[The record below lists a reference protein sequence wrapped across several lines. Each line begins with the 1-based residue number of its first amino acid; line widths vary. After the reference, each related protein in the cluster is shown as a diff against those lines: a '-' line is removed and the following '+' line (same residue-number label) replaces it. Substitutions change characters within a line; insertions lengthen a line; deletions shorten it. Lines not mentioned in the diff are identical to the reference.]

1 MDKVPNRSNWS
12 FDVCGQDLSLDKLTE
27 YYIKDTLI
35 RTQKMFKYSDLPKT
49 IPKEQLELLLQRN
62 GYAVITK
69 VNGEL
74 YAFYGG
80 LGGEP
85 NEYYLPTM
93 ATVANPALKF
103 SKSMEIDKE
112 CVVIK
117 NDVMYMG
124 LMPLIQSTSY
134 LLAQADISFKYGLI
148 NGRLQ
153 AIVTA
158 PNDEVKASLDEMF
171 SQIEKGSSLK
181 VVVDDD
187 LVKELKVSP
196 YGSDDNVKNLIELKQ
211 YILGS
216 FFQRLGIQSN
226 FNMKREA
233 LNSAESA
240 LNDDILYPL
249 IDEMLEQRQKG
260 VEKINELYGT
270 NISVEL
276 SSVWKQLREQEEQA
290 TSVDNNEDKENK
302 EDEVIQDN

>member
-12 FDVCGQDLSLDKLTE
+12 FDVCGQDLSLDKLSE

-35 RTQKMFKYSDLPKT
+35 RTQKMFNYNNLPKT

-69 VNGEL
+69 VNGDL

-85 NEYYLPTM
+85 NEYYLPTI

-103 SKSMEIDKE
+103 SKSMVIDKE

-117 NDVMYMG
+117 NDVMFMG

-134 LLAQADISFKYGLI
+134 LLAQADISFKYALI
-148 NGRLQ
+148 NGRLK

-171 SQIEKGSSLK
+171 KQIEKGSSLK

-187 LVKELKVSP
+187 LMNELKVSP
-196 YGSDDNVKNLIELKQ
+196 YGSNDNGIDIIELKQ
-211 YILGS
+211 YIIGS
-216 FFQRLGIQSN
+216 FYQKLGIQSN

-249 IDEMLEQRQKG
+249 IDEMLEERQKG
-260 VEKINELYGT
+260 VKKINELYGT

-276 SSVWKQLREQEEQA
+276 SSVWKQLRDQEEQA
-290 TSVDNNEDKENK
+290 VNNEDKENK
-302 EDEVIQDN
+302 KDEVIQNN

>member
-12 FDVCGQDLSLDKLTE
+12 FDVSTQDLSLDKLTE

-35 RTQKMFKYSDLPKT
+35 RTQKMFDYSNIPKT
-49 IPKEQLELLLQRN
+49 IPQEQLELLLQRN

-85 NEYYLPTM
+85 NEYYLPTI

-103 SKSMEIDKE
+103 SKSMVIDKE

-117 NDVMYMG
+117 NDVMFMG
-124 LMPLIQSTSY
+124 LMPLIESTSY

-148 NGRLQ
+148 NGRMQ

-171 SQIEKGSSLK
+171 KQIEKGSSLK

-187 LVKELKVSP
+187 LMNELKVSP
-196 YGSDDNVKNLIELKQ
+196 YGSDNNVKNIIELKQ

-216 FFQRLGIQSN
+216 FYQKLGIQSN

-249 IDEMLEQRQKG
+249 IDEMLEERQKG

-290 TSVDNNEDKENK
+290 VNVNEDKENK
-302 EDEVIQDN
+302 KDEVIQDN

>member
-12 FDVCGQDLSLDKLTE
+12 FDVCSQDLSLDVLTE

-35 RTQKMFKYSDLPKT
+35 RTQKMFNYNNLPKT

-62 GYAVITK
+62 GYSIITK

-85 NEYYLPTM
+85 NEYYLPTI

-103 SKSMEIDKE
+103 TKSMVIDKE

-117 NDVMYMG
+117 NDVMFMG

-134 LLAQADISFKYGLI
+134 LLAQADISFKYALI
-148 NGRLQ
+148 NGRMK

-158 PNDEVKASLDEMF
+158 PNDEVKAALDEMF
-171 SQIEKGSSLK
+171 KQIEKGSSLK

-187 LVKELKVSP
+187 LMNELKVSP
-196 YGSDDNVKNLIELKQ
+196 YGSNDNGIDIIELKQ
-211 YILGS
+211 YIIGS
-216 FFQRLGIQSN
+216 FYQKLGIQSN

-249 IDEMLEQRQKG
+249 IDEMLEERQKG

-276 SSVWKQLREQEEQA
+276 SSVWKQLRDQEEQ
-290 TSVDNNEDKENK
+290 VVNNEDKENK
-302 EDEVIQDN
+302 KDEVIQND

>member
-1 MDKVPNRSNWS
+1 MDNIPNRSNWS
-12 FDVCGQDLSLDKLTE
+12 FDVCYQDLSLEKLTE

-69 VNGEL
+69 VNGKL

-85 NEYYLPTM
+85 NEYYLPTI

-103 SKSMEIDKE
+103 SKSMVIDKE

-117 NDVMYMG
+117 NDVMFMG

-134 LLAQADISFKYGLI
+134 LLAQADISFKYALI
-148 NGRLQ
+148 NGRMK

-158 PNDEVKASLDEMF
+158 PNDETKASLDEMF
-171 SQIEKGSSLK
+171 KQIEKGSSLK

-187 LVKELKVSP
+187 LMNELKVSP
-196 YGSDDNVKNLIELKQ
+196 YGSNDNGIDIIELKQ
-211 YILGS
+211 YIIGS
-216 FFQRLGIQSN
+216 FYQKLGIQSN

-249 IDEMLEQRQKG
+249 IDEMLEERKKG

>member
-12 FDVCGQDLSLDKLTE
+12 FDVCSQDLSLDKLTE

-35 RTQKMFKYSDLPKT
+35 RTQKMFNYNNLPKT

-85 NEYYLPTM
+85 NEYYLPTI

-103 SKSMEIDKE
+103 SKSMIIDKE

-117 NDVMYMG
+117 NDVMFMG

-134 LLAQADISFKYGLI
+134 LLAQADISFKYALI
-148 NGRLQ
+148 NGRMK

-171 SQIEKGSSLK
+171 RQIEKGSSLK

-187 LVKELKVSP
+187 LMNELKVSP
-196 YGSDDNVKNLIELKQ
+196 YGTNDNGIDIIELKQ
-211 YILGS
+211 YIIGS
-216 FFQRLGIQSN
+216 FYQKLGIQSN

-249 IDEMLEQRQKG
+249 IDEMLEERQKG

-276 SSVWKQLREQEEQA
+276 SSVWKQLRDQEEQA
-290 TSVDNNEDKENK
+290 VNEDKENK
-302 EDEVIQDN
+302 KDEVIQDN

>member
-12 FDVCGQDLSLDKLTE
+12 FDVCSQDLSLDKLSE

-35 RTQKMFKYSDLPKT
+35 RTQKMFNYNNLPKT

-85 NEYYLPTM
+85 NEYYLPTI

-103 SKSMEIDKE
+103 TKSMVIDKE

-117 NDVMYMG
+117 NDVMFMG

-134 LLAQADISFKYGLI
+134 LLAQADISFKYALI
-148 NGRLQ
+148 NGRMK

-171 SQIEKGSSLK
+171 KQIEKGSSLK

-187 LVKELKVSP
+187 LMNELKVSP
-196 YGSDDNVKNLIELKQ
+196 YGSNDNGIDIIELKQ
-211 YILGS
+211 YIIGS
-216 FFQRLGIQSN
+216 FYQKLGIQSN

-249 IDEMLEQRQKG
+249 IDEMLEERQKG

-276 SSVWKQLREQEEQA
+276 SSVWKQLRDQEEQA
-290 TSVDNNEDKENK
+290 VNTNEDKENK
-302 EDEVIQDN
+302 KDEVIQDN

>member
-35 RTQKMFKYSDLPKT
+35 RTQKMFNYNNLPKT

-69 VNGEL
+69 VNGDL
-74 YAFYGG
+74 YAFYCG

-85 NEYYLPTM
+85 NEYYLPTI

-103 SKSMEIDKE
+103 SKSMIIDKE
-112 CVVIK
+112 CALIK
-117 NDVMYMG
+117 NDVMFMG

-134 LLAQADISFKYGLI
+134 LLAQADISFKYALI
-148 NGRLQ
+148 NGRMK

-158 PNDEVKASLDEMF
+158 PNDETKASLDEMF
-171 SQIEKGSSLK
+171 RQIEKGSSLK

-187 LVKELKVSP
+187 LMNELKVSP
-196 YGSDDNVKNLIELKQ
+196 YGSNDNGIDIIELKQ
-211 YILGS
+211 YIIGS
-216 FFQRLGIQSN
+216 FYQKLGIQSN

-276 SSVWKQLREQEEQA
+276 SSVWKQLRDQEEQA
-290 TSVDNNEDKENK
+290 VNNEDKENK
-302 EDEVIQDN
+302 KDEVIQDN

>member
-1 MDKVPNRSNWS
+1 MDKVPNRSNWT
-12 FDVCGQDLSLDKLTE
+12 FDVCSQDLSLDKLIE

-35 RTQKMFKYSDLPKT
+35 RTQKMFKYNNLPKT

-85 NEYYLPTM
+85 NEYYLPTI

-117 NDVMYMG
+117 NDVMFMG

-134 LLAQADISFKYGLI
+134 LLAQADISFKYALI
-148 NGRLQ
+148 NGRMK

-158 PNDEVKASLDEMF
+158 PNDETKASLDEMF
-171 SQIEKGSSLK
+171 KQIEKGSSLK

-187 LVKELKVSP
+187 LMNELKVSP
-196 YGSDDNVKNLIELKQ
+196 YGSNDNGIDIIELKQ
-211 YILGS
+211 YIIGS
-216 FFQRLGIQSN
+216 FYQKLGIQSN

-249 IDEMLEQRQKG
+249 IDEMLEERQKG
-260 VEKINELYGT
+260 VEKINKLYGT

-276 SSVWKQLREQEEQA
+276 SSVWKQLRDQEEQA
-290 TSVDNNEDKENK
+290 VNNEDKENK
-302 EDEVIQDN
+302 KDEVIQDN

>member
-12 FDVCGQDLSLDKLTE
+12 FDVCSQDLSLDKLTE

-35 RTQKMFKYSDLPKT
+35 RTQKMFNYNNLPKT

-85 NEYYLPTM
+85 NEYYLPTI

-103 SKSMEIDKE
+103 SKSMIIDKE

-117 NDVMYMG
+117 NDVMFMG

-134 LLAQADISFKYGLI
+134 LLAQADISFKYALI
-148 NGRLQ
+148 NGRMK

-171 SQIEKGSSLK
+171 RQIEKGSSLK

-187 LVKELKVSP
+187 LMNELKVSP
-196 YGSDDNVKNLIELKQ
+196 YGTNDNGIDIIELKQ
-211 YILGS
+211 YIIGS
-216 FFQRLGIQSN
+216 FYQKLGIQSN

-249 IDEMLEQRQKG
+249 IDEMLEERQKG

-276 SSVWKQLREQEEQA
+276 SSVWKQLRDQEEQA
-290 TSVDNNEDKENK
+290 VNNEDKENK
-302 EDEVIQDN
+302 KDEVIQDN

>member
-12 FDVCGQDLSLDKLTE
+12 FDVCSQDLSLDKLTE

-35 RTQKMFKYSDLPKT
+35 RTQKMFNYNNLPKT

-85 NEYYLPTM
+85 DAYYLPTI

-103 SKSMEIDKE
+103 SKSMVIDKE

-117 NDVMYMG
+117 NDVMFMG

-134 LLAQADISFKYGLI
+134 LLAQADISFKYALI
-148 NGRLQ
+148 NGRMK

-171 SQIEKGSSLK
+171 KQIEKGSSLK

-187 LVKELKVSP
+187 LMNELKVSP
-196 YGSDDNVKNLIELKQ
+196 YGSNDNGIDIIELKQ
-211 YILGS
+211 YIIGS
-216 FFQRLGIQSN
+216 FYQKLGIQSN

-249 IDEMLEQRQKG
+249 IDEMLEERQKG
-260 VEKINELYGT
+260 IEKINELYGT

-276 SSVWKQLREQEEQA
+276 SSVWKQLRDQEEQA
-290 TSVDNNEDKENK
+290 VNNEDKENK
-302 EDEVIQDN
+302 KDEVIQND

>member
-1 MDKVPNRSNWS
+1 MDKIPNRSNWS

-35 RTQKMFKYSDLPKT
+35 RTQKMFNYNNLPKT

-62 GYAVITK
+62 GYAVVTK

-85 NEYYLPTM
+85 NEYYLPTI

-103 SKSMEIDKE
+103 SKSMIIDKE
-112 CVVIK
+112 CVLIK
-117 NDVMYMG
+117 NDVMFMG

-134 LLAQADISFKYGLI
+134 LLAQADISFKYALI
-148 NGRLQ
+148 NGRMK

-171 SQIEKGSSLK
+171 RQIEKGSSLK

-187 LVKELKVSP
+187 LMNELKVSP
-196 YGSDDNVKNLIELKQ
+196 YGTNDNGIDIIELKQ
-211 YILGS
+211 YIIGS
-216 FFQRLGIQSN
+216 FYQKLGIQSN

-249 IDEMLEQRQKG
+249 IDEMLEERQKG
-260 VEKINELYGT
+260 AEKINELYGT

-276 SSVWKQLREQEEQA
+276 SSIWKQLRDQEEQA
-290 TSVDNNEDKENK
+290 VNNEDKENK
-302 EDEVIQDN
+302 KDEVIQDN

>member
-12 FDVCGQDLSLDKLTE
+12 FDVCSQDLSLDKLTE

-69 VNGEL
+69 VNGDL

-85 NEYYLPTM
+85 NEYYLPTI

-117 NDVMYMG
+117 NDVMFMG

-134 LLAQADISFKYGLI
+134 LLAQADISFKYALI
-148 NGRLQ
+148 NGRMK

-171 SQIEKGSSLK
+171 KQIEKGSSLK

-187 LVKELKVSP
+187 LMNELKVSP
-196 YGSDDNVKNLIELKQ
+196 YGSNDNGIDIIELKQ
-211 YILGS
+211 YIIGS
-216 FFQRLGIQSN
+216 FYQKLGIQSN

-249 IDEMLEQRQKG
+249 IDEMLEERQKG
-260 VEKINELYGT
+260 IEKINELYGT

-276 SSVWKQLREQEEQA
+276 SSVWKQLRDQEEQA
-290 TSVDNNEDKENK
+290 VK
-302 EDEVIQDN
+302 EDTKEDVNETIQDN

>member
-12 FDVCGQDLSLDKLTE
+12 FDVYGQDLSLEKLTE

-35 RTQKMFKYSDLPKT
+35 RTQKMFNYNNLPKT
-49 IPKEQLELLLQRN
+49 IPKEQLELLLQRD

-85 NEYYLPTM
+85 NEYYLPTI

-103 SKSMEIDKE
+103 SKSMVIDKE

-117 NDVMYMG
+117 NDVMFMG
-124 LMPLIQSTSY
+124 LMPLIESTSY

-148 NGRLQ
+148 NGRMQ

-171 SQIEKGSSLK
+171 KQIEKGSSLK

-187 LVKELKVSP
+187 LMNELKVSP
-196 YGSDDNVKNLIELKQ
+196 YGSDNNVKNIIELKQ

-216 FFQRLGIQSN
+216 FYQKLGIQSN

-249 IDEMLEQRQKG
+249 IDEMLEERQKG

-290 TSVDNNEDKENK
+290 VNVNEDKENK
-302 EDEVIQDN
+302 KDEVIQDN

>member
-35 RTQKMFKYSDLPKT
+35 RTQKMFKYRNLPKT

-85 NEYYLPTM
+85 NEYYLPTV

-103 SKSMEIDKE
+103 SKSMVIDKE
-112 CVVIK
+112 CIVIK
-117 NDVMYMG
+117 NDVMFMG

-134 LLAQADISFKYGLI
+134 LLAQADISFKYALI
-148 NGRLQ
+148 NGRMK

-171 SQIEKGSSLK
+171 KQIEKGSSLK

-187 LVKELKVSP
+187 LMNELKVSP
-196 YGSDDNVKNLIELKQ
+196 YGSNDNGIDIIELKQ
-211 YILGS
+211 YIIGS
-216 FFQRLGIQSN
+216 FYQKLGIQSN

-249 IDEMLEQRQKG
+249 IDEMLEQRQEGIK
-260 VEKINELYGT
+260 KINELYGT

-276 SSVWKQLREQEEQA
+276 SSIWKQLRDQEEQA
-290 TSVDNNEDKENK
+290 VNNEDKENK
-302 EDEVIQDN
+302 KDEVIQDN

>member
-85 NEYYLPTM
+85 NEYYLPTI

-103 SKSMEIDKE
+103 SKSMVIDKE
-112 CVVIK
+112 CVVIR
-117 NDVMYMG
+117 NDVMFMG

-134 LLAQADISFKYGLI
+134 LLAQADISFKYALI
-148 NGRLQ
+148 NGRMK

-171 SQIEKGSSLK
+171 KQIEKGSSLK

-187 LVKELKVSP
+187 LMNELKVSP
-196 YGSDDNVKNLIELKQ
+196 YGSNDNGIDIIELKQ
-211 YILGS
+211 YIIGS
-216 FFQRLGIQSN
+216 FYQKLGIQSN

-249 IDEMLEQRQKG
+249 IDEMLEERQKG

-276 SSVWKQLREQEEQA
+276 SSVWKQLRDQEQQA
-290 TSVDNNEDKENK
+290 VKEDKK
-302 EDEVIQDN
+302 EDVNETIQDN

>member
-12 FDVCGQDLSLDKLTE
+12 FDVCGQDLSLDKLSE

-35 RTQKMFKYSDLPKT
+35 RTQKMFNYNNLPKT

-85 NEYYLPTM
+85 NEYYLPTI

-103 SKSMEIDKE
+103 SKSMIIDKE
-112 CVVIK
+112 CIVIK
-117 NDVMYMG
+117 NDVMFMG

-134 LLAQADISFKYGLI
+134 LLAQADISFKYALI
-148 NGRLQ
+148 NGRMK

-171 SQIEKGSSLK
+171 RQIEKGSSLK

-187 LVKELKVSP
+187 LMNELKVSP
-196 YGSDDNVKNLIELKQ
+196 YGSNDNGIDIIELKQ
-211 YILGS
+211 YIIGS
-216 FFQRLGIQSN
+216 FYQKLGIQSN

-249 IDEMLEQRQKG
+249 IDEMLEERQKG
-260 VEKINELYGT
+260 VKKINELYGT

-276 SSVWKQLREQEEQA
+276 SSVWKQLRDQEEQA
-290 TSVDNNEDKENK
+290 VNNEDKESK
-302 EDEVIQDN
+302 KDEVTQDN

>member
-1 MDKVPNRSNWS
+1 MDKIPNRSNWS
-12 FDVCGQDLSLDKLTE
+12 FDVCSQDLSLDKLSE

-35 RTQKMFKYSDLPKT
+35 RTQKMFNYNNLPKT

-85 NEYYLPTM
+85 NEYYLPTI

-103 SKSMEIDKE
+103 TKSMVIDKE

-117 NDVMYMG
+117 NDVMFMG

-134 LLAQADISFKYGLI
+134 LLAQADISFKYALI
-148 NGRLQ
+148 NGRMK

-171 SQIEKGSSLK
+171 KQIEKGSSLK

-187 LVKELKVSP
+187 LMNELKVSP
-196 YGSDDNVKNLIELKQ
+196 YGSNDNGIDIIELKQ
-211 YILGS
+211 YIIGS
-216 FFQRLGIQSN
+216 FYQKLGIQSN

-249 IDEMLEQRQKG
+249 IDEMLEERQKG

-276 SSVWKQLREQEEQA
+276 SSVWKQLRDQEEQA
-290 TSVDNNEDKENK
+290 VNNEDKENK
-302 EDEVIQDN
+302 KDEVIQDN

>member
-12 FDVCGQDLSLDKLTE
+12 FDVCSQDLSLDKLTE

-35 RTQKMFKYSDLPKT
+35 RTQKMFKYNNLPKT

-85 NEYYLPTM
+85 NEYYLPTI

-103 SKSMEIDKE
+103 SKSMVIDKE

-117 NDVMYMG
+117 NDVMFMG

-134 LLAQADISFKYGLI
+134 LLAQADISFKYALI
-148 NGRLQ
+148 NGRMK

-158 PNDEVKASLDEMF
+158 PNDEVKVSLDEMF
-171 SQIEKGSSLK
+171 KQIEKGSSLK

-187 LVKELKVSP
+187 LMNELKVSP
-196 YGSDDNVKNLIELKQ
+196 YGSNDNGIDIIELKQ
-211 YILGS
+211 YIIGS
-216 FFQRLGIQSN
+216 FYQKLGIQSN

-276 SSVWKQLREQEEQA
+276 SSVWKQLRDQEEQA
-290 TSVDNNEDKENK
+290 VNNEDKENK
-302 EDEVIQDN
+302 KDEVIQDN

>member
-12 FDVCGQDLSLDKLTE
+12 FDVCSQDLSLDKLTE

-85 NEYYLPTM
+85 NEYYLPTI

-103 SKSMEIDKE
+103 SKSMVIDKE

-117 NDVMYMG
+117 NDVMFMG

-134 LLAQADISFKYGLI
+134 LLAQADISFKYALI
-148 NGRLQ
+148 NGRMK

-158 PNDEVKASLDEMF
+158 PNDETKASLDEMF
-171 SQIEKGSSLK
+171 RQIEKGSSLK

-187 LVKELKVSP
+187 LMNELKVSP
-196 YGSDDNVKNLIELKQ
+196 YGSNDNGIDIIELKQ
-211 YILGS
+211 YIIGS
-216 FFQRLGIQSN
+216 FYQKLGIQSN

-249 IDEMLEQRQKG
+249 IDEMLEERQKG
-260 VEKINELYGT
+260 VEKVNELYGT

-276 SSVWKQLREQEEQA
+276 SSVWKQLRDQEEQA
-290 TSVDNNEDKENK
+290 VNNEDKENK
-302 EDEVIQDN
+302 KDEVIQDN

>member
-12 FDVCGQDLSLDKLTE
+12 FDVCSQDLSLDKLTE

-35 RTQKMFKYSDLPKT
+35 RTQKMFKYRNLPKT

-85 NEYYLPTM
+85 NEYYLPTV

-103 SKSMEIDKE
+103 SKSMVIDKE
-112 CVVIK
+112 CIVIK
-117 NDVMYMG
+117 NDVMFMG

-134 LLAQADISFKYGLI
+134 LLAQADISFKYALI
-148 NGRLQ
+148 NGRMK

-171 SQIEKGSSLK
+171 KQIEKGSSLK

-187 LVKELKVSP
+187 LMNELKVSP
-196 YGSDDNVKNLIELKQ
+196 YGSNDNGIDIIELKQ
-211 YILGS
+211 YIIGS
-216 FFQRLGIQSN
+216 FYQKLGIQSN

-260 VEKINELYGT
+260 IKKVNELYGT

-276 SSVWKQLREQEEQA
+276 SSIWKQLRDQEEQA
-290 TSVDNNEDKENK
+290 VNNEDKENK
-302 EDEVIQDN
+302 KDEVIQDN

>member
-12 FDVCGQDLSLDKLTE
+12 FDVCSQDLSLDKLSE

-35 RTQKMFKYSDLPKT
+35 RTQKMFNYNNLPKT

-69 VNGEL
+69 VNGDL

-85 NEYYLPTM
+85 NEYYLPTI

-103 SKSMEIDKE
+103 SKSMVIDKE

-117 NDVMYMG
+117 NDVMFMG

-134 LLAQADISFKYGLI
+134 LLAQADISFKYALI
-148 NGRLQ
+148 NGRMK

-158 PNDEVKASLDEMF
+158 PNDEVKAALDEMF
-171 SQIEKGSSLK
+171 RQIEKGSSLK

-187 LVKELKVSP
+187 LMNELKVSP
-196 YGSDDNVKNLIELKQ
+196 YGTNDNGIDIIELKQ
-211 YILGS
+211 YIIGS
-216 FFQRLGIQSN
+216 FYQKLGIQSN

-249 IDEMLEQRQKG
+249 IDEMLEERQKG
-260 VEKINELYGT
+260 IEKINELYGT

-276 SSVWKQLREQEEQA
+276 SSVWKQLRDQEEQA
-290 TSVDNNEDKENK
+290 VNNEDKENK

>member
-1 MDKVPNRSNWS
+1 MDKVPNRSNWT
-12 FDVCGQDLSLDKLTE
+12 FDVCSQDLSLDKLIE

-35 RTQKMFKYSDLPKT
+35 RTQKMFKYNNLPKT

-85 NEYYLPTM
+85 NEYYLPTI

-117 NDVMYMG
+117 NDVMFMG

-134 LLAQADISFKYGLI
+134 LLAQADISFKYALI
-148 NGRLQ
+148 NGRMK

-158 PNDEVKASLDEMF
+158 PNDETKASLDEMF
-171 SQIEKGSSLK
+171 RQIEKGSSLK

-187 LVKELKVSP
+187 LMNELKVSP
-196 YGSDDNVKNLIELKQ
+196 YGSNDNGIDIIELKQ
-211 YILGS
+211 YIIGS
-216 FFQRLGIQSN
+216 FYQKLGIQSN

-249 IDEMLEQRQKG
+249 IDEMLEERQKG
-260 VEKINELYGT
+260 VEKINKLYGT

-276 SSVWKQLREQEEQA
+276 SSVWKQLRDQEEQA
-290 TSVDNNEDKENK
+290 VNNEDKENK
-302 EDEVIQDN
+302 KDEVIQDN

>member
-12 FDVCGQDLSLDKLTE
+12 FDVCSQDLSLDKLTE

-35 RTQKMFKYSDLPKT
+35 RTQKMFDYSDLPKT

-85 NEYYLPTM
+85 NEYYLPTI

-103 SKSMEIDKE
+103 TKSMIIDKE
-112 CVVIK
+112 CVVIR
-117 NDVMYMG
+117 NDVMFMG
-124 LMPLIQSTSY
+124 LMPLIESTSY
-134 LLAQADISFKYGLI
+134 LLAQADISFKYALI
-148 NGRLQ
+148 NGRMK

-171 SQIEKGSSLK
+171 RQIEKGSSLK

-187 LVKELKVSP
+187 LMNELKVSP
-196 YGSDDNVKNLIELKQ
+196 YGSNDNGIDIIELKQ
-211 YILGS
+211 YIIGS
-216 FFQRLGIQSN
+216 FYQKLGIQSN

-249 IDEMLEQRQKG
+249 IDEMLEQRQEGIK
-260 VEKINELYGT
+260 KINELYGT

-276 SSVWKQLREQEEQA
+276 SSVWKQLRDQEQQA
-290 TSVDNNEDKENK
+290 VNTNEDKESK
-302 EDEVIQDN
+302 DEVIQND

>member
-12 FDVCGQDLSLDKLTE
+12 FDVCGQDLSLDKLSE

-35 RTQKMFKYSDLPKT
+35 RTQKMFNYNNLPKT

-85 NEYYLPTM
+85 NEYYLPTI

-103 SKSMEIDKE
+103 SKSMMIDKE

-117 NDVMYMG
+117 NDVMFMG

-134 LLAQADISFKYGLI
+134 LLAQADISFKYALI
-148 NGRLQ
+148 NGRMK

-171 SQIEKGSSLK
+171 RQIEKGSSLK

-187 LVKELKVSP
+187 LMNELKVSP
-196 YGSDDNVKNLIELKQ
+196 YGTNDNGIDIIELKQ
-211 YILGS
+211 YIIGS
-216 FFQRLGIQSN
+216 FYQKLGIQSN

-249 IDEMLEQRQKG
+249 IDEMLEERQKG

-276 SSVWKQLREQEEQA
+276 SSVWKQLRDQEEQA
-290 TSVDNNEDKENK
+290 VNNEDKENK
-302 EDEVIQDN
+302 KDEVIQDN

>member
-12 FDVCGQDLSLDKLTE
+12 FDVCSQDLSLDKLTE

-35 RTQKMFKYSDLPKT
+35 RTQKMFKYRNLPKT

-85 NEYYLPTM
+85 NEYYLPTI

-103 SKSMEIDKE
+103 SKSMVIDKE

-117 NDVMYMG
+117 NDVMFMG

-134 LLAQADISFKYGLI
+134 LLAQADISFKYALI
-148 NGRLQ
+148 NGRMK

-158 PNDEVKASLDEMF
+158 PNDETKASLDEMF
-171 SQIEKGSSLK
+171 KQIEKGSSLK

-187 LVKELKVSP
+187 LMNELKVSP
-196 YGSDDNVKNLIELKQ
+196 YGSNDNGIDIIELKQ
-211 YILGS
+211 YIIGS
-216 FFQRLGIQSN
+216 FYQKLGIQSN

-249 IDEMLEQRQKG
+249 IDEMLEQRQEGIK
-260 VEKINELYGT
+260 KINQLYGT

-276 SSVWKQLREQEEQA
+276 TSVWKQLRDQEEQA
-290 TSVDNNEDKENK
+290 VNNEDKENK
-302 EDEVIQDN
+302 KDEVIQDN

>member
-12 FDVCGQDLSLDKLTE
+12 FDVCSQDLSLDKLTE

-35 RTQKMFKYSDLPKT
+35 RTQKMFNYNNLPKS

-69 VNGEL
+69 VNGDL

-85 NEYYLPTM
+85 NEYYLPTI

-103 SKSMEIDKE
+103 SKSMKIDKE

-117 NDVMYMG
+117 NDVMFMG

-134 LLAQADISFKYGLI
+134 LLAQADISFKYALI
-148 NGRLQ
+148 NGRMK

-171 SQIEKGSSLK
+171 KQIEKGSSLK

-187 LVKELKVSP
+187 LMNELKVSP
-196 YGSDDNVKNLIELKQ
+196 YGTNDNGIDIIELKQ
-211 YILGS
+211 YIIGS
-216 FFQRLGIQSN
+216 FYQKLGIQSN

-249 IDEMLEQRQKG
+249 IDEMLEERQKG

-276 SSVWKQLREQEEQA
+276 SSIWKQLRDQEEQA
-290 TSVDNNEDKENK
+290 VNVDKDKENK
-302 EDEVIQDN
+302 KDEVIQDN

>member
-12 FDVCGQDLSLDKLTE
+12 FDVCSQDLSLDKLTE

-35 RTQKMFKYSDLPKT
+35 RTQKMFKYNNLPKT

-85 NEYYLPTM
+85 NEYYLPTI

-103 SKSMEIDKE
+103 SKSMVIDKE

-117 NDVMYMG
+117 NDVMFMG

-134 LLAQADISFKYGLI
+134 LLAQADISFKYALI
-148 NGRLQ
+148 NGRMK

-158 PNDEVKASLDEMF
+158 PNDETKASLDEMF
-171 SQIEKGSSLK
+171 KQIEKGSSLK

-187 LVKELKVSP
+187 LMNELKVSP
-196 YGSDDNVKNLIELKQ
+196 YGSNDNGIDIIELKQ
-211 YILGS
+211 YIIGS
-216 FFQRLGIQSN
+216 FYQKLGIQSN

-249 IDEMLEQRQKG
+249 IDEMLEERQKG

-276 SSVWKQLREQEEQA
+276 SSVWKQLRDQEEQA
-290 TSVDNNEDKENK
+290 VNANEDKENK
-302 EDEVIQDN
+302 DEVIQNN

>member
-12 FDVCGQDLSLDKLTE
+12 FDVCGQDLSLDNLSE

-35 RTQKMFKYSDLPKT
+35 RTQKMFKYSNLPKT

-85 NEYYLPTM
+85 NEYYLPTI

-117 NDVMYMG
+117 NDVMFMG
-124 LMPLIQSTSY
+124 LMPLIESTSY
-134 LLAQADISFKYGLI
+134 LLAQADISFKYALI
-148 NGRLQ
+148 NGRLK

-158 PNDEVKASLDEMF
+158 PNDEVKAALDEMF
-171 SQIEKGSSLK
+171 KQIEKGSSLK

-187 LVKELKVSP
+187 LMNELKVSP
-196 YGSDDNVKNLIELKQ
+196 YGSNDNGIDIIELKQ
-211 YILGS
+211 YIIGS
-216 FFQRLGIQSN
+216 FYQKLGIQSN

-249 IDEMLEQRQKG
+249 IDEMLEERQKG

-276 SSVWKQLREQEEQA
+276 SSIWKQLREQEQQA
-290 TSVDNNEDKENK
+290 VNVNEDKENK
-302 EDEVIQDN
+302 DEVIQDN

>member
-12 FDVCGQDLSLDKLTE
+12 FDVCSQDLSLDKLTE

-35 RTQKMFKYSDLPKT
+35 RTQKMFNYSNLPKT

-85 NEYYLPTM
+85 NEYYLPTI

-103 SKSMEIDKE
+103 SKSMIIDKE

-117 NDVMYMG
+117 NDVMFMG

-134 LLAQADISFKYGLI
+134 LLAQADISFKYALI
-148 NGRLQ
+148 NGRMK

-171 SQIEKGSSLK
+171 RQIEKGSSLK

-187 LVKELKVSP
+187 LMNELKVSP
-196 YGSDDNVKNLIELKQ
+196 YGSNDNGIDIIELKQ
-211 YILGS
+211 YIIGS
-216 FFQRLGIQSN
+216 FYQKLGIQSN

-249 IDEMLEQRQKG
+249 IDEMLEERQKG

-276 SSVWKQLREQEEQA
+276 SSVWKQLRDQEEQA
-290 TSVDNNEDKENK
+290 VNVDKDKENK
-302 EDEVIQDN
+302 KDEVIQDN

>member
-35 RTQKMFKYSDLPKT
+35 RTQKMFNYNNLPKT

-85 NEYYLPTM
+85 NEYYLPTI

-103 SKSMEIDKE
+103 SKSMVIDKE

-117 NDVMYMG
+117 NDVMFMG

-134 LLAQADISFKYGLI
+134 LLAQADISFKYALI
-148 NGRLQ
+148 NGRMK

-171 SQIEKGSSLK
+171 KQIEKGSSLK

-187 LVKELKVSP
+187 LMNELKVSP
-196 YGSDDNVKNLIELKQ
+196 YGSNDNGIDIIELKQ
-211 YILGS
+211 YIIGS
-216 FFQRLGIQSN
+216 FYQKLGIQSN

-249 IDEMLEQRQKG
+249 IDEMLEQRQEGIK
-260 VEKINELYGT
+260 KINELYGT

-276 SSVWKQLREQEEQA
+276 SSIWKQLRDQEEQA
-290 TSVDNNEDKENK
+290 VKEDKK
-302 EDEVIQDN
+302 EDVNETIQDN

>member
-12 FDVCGQDLSLDKLTE
+12 FDVCSQDLSLDKLTE

-35 RTQKMFKYSDLPKT
+35 RTQKMFKYSHLPKT

-85 NEYYLPTM
+85 NEYYLPTI

-103 SKSMEIDKE
+103 SKSMVIDKE

-117 NDVMYMG
+117 NDVMFMG

-134 LLAQADISFKYGLI
+134 LLAQADISFKYALI
-148 NGRLQ
+148 NGRMK

-158 PNDEVKASLDEMF
+158 PNDEVKAALDEMF
-171 SQIEKGSSLK
+171 RQIEKGSSLK

-187 LVKELKVSP
+187 LMNELKVSP
-196 YGSDDNVKNLIELKQ
+196 YGTNDNGIDIIELKQ
-211 YILGS
+211 YIIGS
-216 FFQRLGIQSN
+216 FYQKLGIQSN

-249 IDEMLEQRQKG
+249 IDEMLEQRQEG
-260 VEKINELYGT
+260 VKKINELYGT

-276 SSVWKQLREQEEQA
+276 SSVWKQLRDQEEQA
-290 TSVDNNEDKENK
+290 VNNEDKENK
-302 EDEVIQDN
+302 DEVIQDN

>member
-35 RTQKMFKYSDLPKT
+35 RTQKMFNYNNLPKT

-85 NEYYLPTM
+85 NEYYLPTI

-103 SKSMEIDKE
+103 SKSMVIDKE
-112 CVVIK
+112 CVIIK
-117 NDVMYMG
+117 NDVMFMG

-134 LLAQADISFKYGLI
+134 LLAQADISFKYALI
-148 NGRLQ
+148 NGRMK

-158 PNDEVKASLDEMF
+158 PNDEVKSSLDEMF
-171 SQIEKGSSLK
+171 RQIEKGSSLK

-187 LVKELKVSP
+187 LMNELKVSP
-196 YGSDDNVKNLIELKQ
+196 YGSNDNGIDIIELKQ
-211 YILGS
+211 YIIGS
-216 FFQRLGIQSN
+216 FYQKLGIQSN

-249 IDEMLEQRQKG
+249 IDEMLEQRQEG
-260 VEKINELYGT
+260 VKKINELYGT

-276 SSVWKQLREQEEQA
+276 SSVWKQLRDQEEQA
-290 TSVDNNEDKENK
+290 VNNEDKENK
-302 EDEVIQDN
+302 KDEVIQDN

>member
-1 MDKVPNRSNWS
+1 MDKIPNRSNWS
-12 FDVCGQDLSLDKLTE
+12 FDVCGQDLSLDKLSE

-35 RTQKMFKYSDLPKT
+35 RTQKMFNYNNLPKT

-69 VNGEL
+69 VNGDL

-85 NEYYLPTM
+85 NEYYLPTI

-103 SKSMEIDKE
+103 TKSMIIDKE

-117 NDVMYMG
+117 NDVMFMG

-134 LLAQADISFKYGLI
+134 LLAQADISFKYALI
-148 NGRLQ
+148 NGRLK

-171 SQIEKGSSLK
+171 KQIEKGSSLK

-187 LVKELKVSP
+187 LMNELKVSP
-196 YGSDDNVKNLIELKQ
+196 YGSNDNGIDIIELKQ
-211 YILGS
+211 YIIGS
-216 FFQRLGIQSN
+216 FYQKLGIQSN

-249 IDEMLEQRQKG
+249 IDEMLEERKKG

-276 SSVWKQLREQEEQA
+276 SSVWKQLRDQEEQA
-290 TSVDNNEDKENK
+290 VNNEDKENK
-302 EDEVIQDN
+302 KDEVIQDN

>member
-12 FDVCGQDLSLDKLTE
+12 FDVCGQDLSLDKLSE

-35 RTQKMFKYSDLPKT
+35 RTQKMFNYNNLPKT

-85 NEYYLPTM
+85 NEYYLPTI

-103 SKSMEIDKE
+103 SKSMVIDKE

-117 NDVMYMG
+117 NDVMFMG

-134 LLAQADISFKYGLI
+134 LLAQADISFKYALI
-148 NGRLQ
+148 NGRLK

-171 SQIEKGSSLK
+171 KQIEKGSSLK

-187 LVKELKVSP
+187 LMNELKVSP
-196 YGSDDNVKNLIELKQ
+196 YGSNDNGIDIIELKQ
-211 YILGS
+211 YIIGS
-216 FFQRLGIQSN
+216 FYQKLGIQSN

-249 IDEMLEQRQKG
+249 IDEMLEERQKG
-260 VEKINELYGT
+260 VEKINKLYGT

-276 SSVWKQLREQEEQA
+276 SSVWKQLRDQEEQA
-290 TSVDNNEDKENK
+290 VNNEDKENK
-302 EDEVIQDN
+302 KDEVIQDN

>member
-12 FDVCGQDLSLDKLTE
+12 FDVCSQDLSLDNLAE

-35 RTQKMFKYSDLPKT
+35 RTQKMFNYNNLPKT

-74 YAFYGG
+74 YAFDGG

-85 NEYYLPTM
+85 NEYYLPTI

-103 SKSMEIDKE
+103 SKSMVIDKE

-117 NDVMYMG
+117 NDVMFMG

-134 LLAQADISFKYGLI
+134 LLAQADISFKYALI
-148 NGRLQ
+148 NGRMK

-171 SQIEKGSSLK
+171 KQIEKGSSLK

-187 LVKELKVSP
+187 LMNELKVSP
-196 YGSDDNVKNLIELKQ
+196 YGSNDNGIDIIELKQ
-211 YILGS
+211 YIIGS
-216 FFQRLGIQSN
+216 FYQKLGIQSN

-249 IDEMLEQRQKG
+249 IDEMLEQRQEGIK
-260 VEKINELYGT
+260 KINEMYGT

-276 SSVWKQLREQEEQA
+276 SSVWKQLREQEEEA
-290 TSVDNNEDKENK
+290 VKEDKK
-302 EDEVIQDN
+302 EDVNETIQDN